1 MSDLSPRDI
10 AVVLRSISRRVAE
23 AEEAAKGEPLP
34 ADALAALDAAVH
46 DAATQAGVTATGDR
60 DALAVAAADR
70 IERVPASQW
79 TDESLNRLREAARAI
94 GTALR
99 RLETAS
105 EGGFGA
111 R

>member
-10 AVVLRSISRRVAE
+10 AVVLRSVARRVAE

-34 ADALAALDAAVH
+34 DDALAALDAAVR
-46 DAATQAGVTATGDR
+46 DAARLAGVTAPGDR
-60 DALAVAAADR
+60 DALASAAADR
-70 IERVPASQW
+70 VEHVPASQW
-79 TDESLNRLREAARAI
+79 NDETLGRLQEVARSI
-94 GTALR
+94 GAALR

-105 EGGFGA
+105 EGGFEA